1 LGSGYILCDTDAH
14 VAQNNGCQNS
24 FNTNTGLYTLTAVI
38 ADYEGMAIPYQLVNA
53 TPLVLDNGGFSVV
66 ETDASAV
73 TLNPVLT
80 LTNNGPFTNPGNALS
95 AEPSGG
101 FFVPGTFTYG
111 QHFNVKCNV
120 LGTATLGLANTQQG
134 ANSAVTG
141 QNYIYFPPN
150 AESSSNYPG
159 GPRALPRGSKWPGNP
174 AYHAGNNPN
183 AIHDLVTVNC
193 DANLALTLI

>member
-1 LGSGYILCDTDAH
+1 
-14 VAQNNGCQNS
+14 
-24 FNTNTGLYTLTAVI
+24 
-38 ADYEGMAIPYQLVNA
+38 
-53 TPLVLDNGGFSVV
+53 
-66 ETDASAV
+66 
-73 TLNPVLT
+73 
-80 LTNNGPFTNPGNALS
+80 
-95 AEPSGG
+95 
-101 FFVPGTFTYG
+101 
-111 QHFNVKCNV
+111 VKCNV